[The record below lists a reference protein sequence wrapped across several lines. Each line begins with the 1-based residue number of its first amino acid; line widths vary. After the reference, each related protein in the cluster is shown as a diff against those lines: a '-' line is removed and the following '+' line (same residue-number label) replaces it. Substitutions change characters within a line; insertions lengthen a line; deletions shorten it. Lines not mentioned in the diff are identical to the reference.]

1 MEADLRL
8 ALEGLRGELKR
19 LDTVLKMSMAE
30 QRRVNQQLGAALER
44 QVQAAESLESRME
57 RLQIRLSAYT
67 GGVIVLWLIF
77 QVVVRAFLP

>member
-44 QVQAAESLESRME
+44 QAQSAESLESRME

-77 QVVVRAFLP
+77 QVVARAFLP